1 MYEYQY
7 ALLKHR
13 LPDVRYEETDARS
26 LSVKSLLQTYAE
38 VYLVLT
44 HPALTG
50 KHTLRLK
57 DAEALL
63 VPVLETV
70 TVAEWLIENA
80 NTTLP
85 TVPGVPK
92 VEEFQ
97 ALARDIWQ
105 AGFKADLCVAKGS
118 PFNDA
123 TDYDKTDIW
132 LTRDDTDYVDLQ
144 RHCLATVNGLV
155 HRLDADRDG
164 AYIKDGGITFRKT
177 QNAMLG
183 LISFKNIGR
192 VYTVSITPEMVYQP
206 NPTKLYADQ
215 FYLKLP
221 FDTTDKV
228 VGIVIGG
235 YLHLCG
241 RETKV
246 TGPQALRVDM
256 NRIPFL
262 ERYMESRYLIDQSA
276 MERFHEV
283 SPTNETDYDL
293 QNFHSNECI
302 LELLGLSQSFVVAIE
317 TDHLLLDTIQ
327 TSRTFLPGRFY
338 LEGDVPLWPLRT
350 QLGLLPSYI
359 KEEENGVWVLRTDNN
374 LHQHRLMD
382 TYNYRWQ
389 PKVNER
395 RVGSEPATFHR
406 GEMLKWS
413 YSKLTIG

>member
-7 ALLKHR
+7 AMLKHR
-13 LPDVRYEETDARS
+13 LPNVRYEEKDIRD
-26 LSVKSLLQTYAE
+26 LSVKTMLQAYAE
-38 VYLVLT
+38 VYLVVT
-44 HPALTG
+44 HPALEG
-50 KHTLRLK
+50 KHTLRLR
-57 DAEALL
+57 DAETLL
-63 VPVLETV
+63 VPVLDTV
-70 TVAEWLIENA
+70 TVAQWLIDNA

-85 TVPGVPK
+85 TVPGEPK
-92 VEEFQ
+92 VKQFD

-123 TDYDKTDIW
+123 TDYDKPDIW

-164 AYIKDGGITFRKT
+164 AYIKDGGVTFRKT

-192 VYTVSITPEMVYQP
+192 VHTASITPEMVYQP
-206 NPTKLYADQ
+206 NPTRLLSDQ

-221 FDTTDKV
+221 FDTTNKV

-235 YLHLCG
+235 YLHLAS
-241 RETKV
+241 RDVKV
-246 TGPQALRVDM
+246 TGPHTLRVDM

-262 ERYMESRYLIDQSA
+262 ERYMESRYLINQSA
-276 MERFHEV
+276 LERFHEV
-283 SPTNETDYDL
+283 SPTNPTDYDL
-293 QNFHSNECI
+293 QNFHSNECM

-317 TDHLLLDTIQ
+317 TDHLTVDTIQ

-338 LEGDVPLWPLRT
+338 LEGEVPLWPLRT

-359 KEEENGVWVLRTDNN
+359 KEEENKVWVLRTDNN

-389 PKVNER
+389 PKVDEKR
-395 RVGSEPATFHR
+395 ISAEPVTFHR
-406 GEMLKWS
+406 GELVKWGTS
-413 YSKLTIG
+413 TLAIE